1 MGIANQLQTPKPP
14 YRLWLNMLNM
24 SNLAIL
30 LALLGERQVFQ
41 GLAPPVMA
49 TTPTLVSHT
58 DRFDLTQGL
67 STPKISS
74 VDAEVVD
81 NIEVAIELHQKYSP
95 AVGISCA
102 EDGVFLVD
110 TFGNTTEL
118 AFKEKKGARR
128 LDDKLVIVTT
138 FSYGIAFY
146 PAADGE

>member
-30 LALLGERQVFQ
+30 PALLVGRQVFQ
-41 GLAPPVMA
+41 RLAPPA
-49 TTPTLVSHT
+49 TAATPTRVSYT
-58 DRFDLTQGL
+58 DRFGLTQGL

-81 NIEVAIELHQKYSP
+81 KIEVAIEFHQEYSP
-95 AVGISCA
+95 AVGIPCA

-118 AFKEKKGARR
+118 AFKQSLLSKRR
-128 LDDKLVIVTT
+128 RVL
-138 FSYGIAFY
+138 
-146 PAADGE
+146 GE